1 MNEVVI
7 CCCWL
12 IELDVV
18 VAISVTWVVVVSCAL
33 PVDGCAVWLF
43 GVLDR
48 IEPSELMAAVLVEML
63 SCETEIELCEELPL
77 LLLE

>member
-1 MNEVVI
+1 MVI
-7 CCCWL
+7 CCCCCCWL
-12 IELDVV
+12 IEFDVV
-18 VAISVTWVVVVSCAL
+18 VATRVTWVVVVSCAF
-33 PVDGCAVWLF
+33 DCWAAGAF